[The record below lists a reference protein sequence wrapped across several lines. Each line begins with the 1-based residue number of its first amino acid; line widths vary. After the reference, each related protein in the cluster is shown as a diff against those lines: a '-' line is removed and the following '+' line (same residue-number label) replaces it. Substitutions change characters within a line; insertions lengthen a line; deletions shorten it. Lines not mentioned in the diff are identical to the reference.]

1 MPNFPLYKLNVEDDY
16 FSYPMCYHDSS
27 SLQISGWCTPFEV
40 GCRWNSWNFN
50 YRVSLNRSRAPSPPP
65 REEAFLAE
73 VYRCRRKSIA
83 LTDLR
88 RTKQAALDRWI
99 YVKWR
104 RRLRSIA
111 KLCRALRH
119 GVTHL
124 LATLWWQLTRRLTLF
139 VKRHVSS
146 KLNNFPFRYSPY
158 RVINPP
164 SNYRFPFFK
173 ISS

>member
-1 MPNFPLYKLNVEDDY
+1 MSKTIISPIQCVTTIRAVYKSLGSARPLKSVVVEILET
-16 FSYPMCYHDSS
+16 SITELVWTGVAHPLPST
-27 SLQISGWCTPFEV
+27 LQRRG
-40 GCRWNSWNFN
+40 G
-50 YRVSLNRSRAPSPPP
+50 
-65 REEAFLAE
+65 FLAE

-88 RTKQAALDRWI
+88 GTKQAPLDRWI

-104 RRLRSIA
+104 RRLRSFA
-111 KLCRALRH
+111 KLCQALRH

-124 LATLWWQLTRRLTLF
+124 LATLWWQLIRRLTLF

-146 KLNNFPFRYSPY
+146 KLNNFPFRCIPY

-164 SNYRFPFFK
+164 SNYSYRIFHLVKSFFFQRG
-173 ISS
+173 